1 MKTDLHIH
9 SNYSSDGKATPEE
22 IIIQA
27 VARGINVLAIT
38 DHADFAI
45 GDSCFVQENYLAHL
59 KPLSDRQSDLTL
71 LCGVELGIQAEHATR
86 CASFING
93 HDFDF
98 VIGSMH
104 RARELDF
111 YNGEF
116 FRDLSAD
123 QCWEI
128 YLNETIRAV
137 KTCSNFDVIGHL
149 NIISR
154 YNITRNT
161 NPPSALA
168 PLLDELLKWLVSN
181 GKGIEINT
189 SGLRYGLDSVHPTP
203 ELIRRFREL
212 GGEIVTI
219 GSDSHNTATLGQDF
233 SLAIDILKSCG
244 FKHHTW
250 FKNRVAQFADL

>member
-22 IIIQA
+22 ILAQA
-27 VARGINVLAIT
+27 SARGINVLAIT

-45 GDSCFVQENYLAHL
+45 GDSCFVQEPYLAHL
-59 KPLSDRQSDLTL
+59 RALSNQQSDLTL
-71 LCGVELGIQAEHATR
+71 LCGVELGIQAEHADR
-86 CASFING
+86 CASFISG
-93 HDFDF
+93 HAFDF

-116 FRDLSAD
+116 FKDLSVD

-128 YLNETIRAV
+128 YLTETIRAV
-137 KTCSNFDVIGHL
+137 KVCCNFDVLGHL

-161 NPPSALA
+161 NPAPSLA
-168 PLLDELLKWLVSN
+168 PLLEELFKWLINN

-189 SGLRYGLDSVHPTP
+189 SGLRYGLDSVHPTQ
-203 ELIRRFREL
+203 ELLERFREL

-219 GSDSHNTATLGQDF
+219 GSDSHNTSTIGQDF
-233 SLAIDILKSCG
+233 TLAVDMLKSCG
-244 FKHHTW
+244 FKHHAW
-250 FKNRVAQFADL
+250 FKNRRAQFADL